1 MAGKSKAVN
10 SVKKQSAK
18 SAKASNTTKAE
29 KVTKKSV
36 KKQEPVVEDKEEEE
50 SDDDEYEDAQE
61 GSDSDDDDEDED
73 NEEIDIAALNESE
86 GDEDED
92 EEAEQDQE
100 EEEEEEEEEAEQ
112 VKEDAEAEE
121 EDVPLSEAEFDSDAD
136 VVPHTKLTVNNKI
149 ALKDSLARIQ
159 IDWDAYAFNEGQ
171 ALTYHSNVESE
182 IKDIY
187 DDTERELAFF
197 KQGLDAALE
206 GRRKLLALKVPFAR
220 PVDYF
225 AEMVKSD
232 EHMDKLKAQLI
243 SEATEKKAREEARR
257 QRQLK
262 KFGKQVQHETLQQRQ
277 KEKRET
283 LDKIKSMKKKR
294 GNNEMSG
301 GDDGFDIAVEEATK
315 VGSGKQREK
324 KQKIRQTVSSRSQS
338 KPKSRPGKNRRRN
351 KR

>member
-18 SAKASNTTKAE
+18 SAKASNTSKAE

-92 EEAEQDQE
+92 EEAEQEQ

-112 VKEDAEAEE
+112 VEEDAEAEE

-159 IDWDAYAFNEGQ
+159 IDWNAYAFNEGQ

>member
-18 SAKASNTTKAE
+18 SAKASNTSKAE

-100 EEEEEEEEEAEQ
+100 EEEEEEEEAEQ

-159 IDWDAYAFNEGQ
+159 IDWDAYAFSEGQ

>member
-18 SAKASNTTKAE
+18 SAKASNSSKAE

-92 EEAEQDQE
+92 EEAEQEQ
-100 EEEEEEEEEAEQ
+100 EEEEEEEAEQ

-159 IDWDAYAFNEGQ
+159 IDWDAHAFNEGQ

>member
-18 SAKASNTTKAE
+18 SAKASNTSKAE

-92 EEAEQDQE
+92 EEAEQEQ
-100 EEEEEEEEEAEQ
+100 EEEEEEEAEQ
-112 VKEDAEAEE
+112 VEEDAEAEE

-159 IDWDAYAFNEGQ
+159 IDWNAYAFNEGQ

>member
-18 SAKASNTTKAE
+18 SAKASNTSKAE

-92 EEAEQDQE
+92 EEAEQEQ